1 MRIAITKD
9 LCRTTA
15 VALLIALIL
24 GCSSEKATFQ
34 QEGPISSNTYLATVD
49 GKPAVTLGA
58 LFQELQQMSAPGGNK
73 AATPENAFNELLYR
87 ELASVK
93 AKTFRDY
100 DKKEID
106 RLAKNRFHD
115 VLMQYLYETS
125 IANRAVISDAA
136 IDSFYKANIASYS
149 IPERRA
155 VTHVLFSENPKAW
168 EAVGVD
174 VTGLTTEQLR
184 AKAKAECQKCY
195 EQVLAGADI
204 AEIASKY
211 SHDSNSKARRGASG
225 WFTRPEMV
233 DEFSNVAFSLG
244 LGKVSK
250 PFASIYGWHLLRVD
264 STASELI
271 QPLDSGLR
279 EQIRTE
285 LRSQEESRYGQVLV
299 DSVFQ
304 LAEFDWNEPLLEKS
318 TGDYDPYDWV
328 CIVNK
333 TDTIDAIILRENE
346 LMYRTRTR
354 NSEMTPDIRKDII
367 RSKATPWVLSATAR
381 SMGLTDTDT
390 MRHAF
395 ENFRH
400 AEIVNRIFR
409 DRVPTDLNW
418 TDEQLE
424 SYYNAHVGDFKS
436 DKPIQLQ
443 HIIFEDSLRAV
454 EALKEIRAGADFR
467 TIAMKY
473 YPGDDDFKEAAF
485 DLGWISRNDVSP
497 ELFDRAWLTP
507 VGEVSGPQRTQWGF
521 HLIKVLDRKSQLDF
535 QGAKTEV
542 RRKMREEA
550 YKKSEENWIAS
561 LKSGRDIVRFD
572 EIWNQIDFANPAYYR
587 AVADS
592 ITQAQ
597 ASSAPSGQ

>member
-1 MRIAITKD
+1 MQIAIAKD
-9 LCRTTA
+9 LGRLTA
-15 VALLIALIL
+15 VSLLTAFIL
-24 GCSSEKATFQ
+24 GCSSEKAAFN
-34 QEGPISSNTYLATVD
+34 QEGPVNSNTYLATID
-49 GKPAVTLGA
+49 GQPAVTLGA
-58 LFQELQQMSAPGGNK
+58 LFQELQQMTAPGGNK
-73 AATPENAFNELLYR
+73 AATPENAYNELLYR
-87 ELASVK
+87 ELANIK
-93 AKTFRDY
+93 ARTFKDY

-125 IANRAVISDAA
+125 MANRNVMSEAA
-136 IDSFYKANIASYS
+136 IDSFYQANIGNYS
-149 IPERRA
+149 VPARRA
-155 VTHVLFSENPKAW
+155 VTHILFSENPKAW

-184 AKAKAECQKCY
+184 AKAKAECQKSY
-195 EQVLAGADI
+195 EQVLAGTDI

-244 LGKVSK
+244 VGKVSK
-250 PFASIYGWHLLRVD
+250 PFSSIYGWHLLRVD
-264 STASELI
+264 STAAELV
-271 QPLDSGLR
+271 QPLDSNLR
-279 EQIRTE
+279 EQIRAE
-285 LRSQEESRYGQVLV
+285 LKANEESRYGQILV
-299 DSVFQ
+299 DSVFT
-304 LAEFDWNEPLLEKS
+304 LAEFVWNEPLLEKS

-354 NSEMTPDIRKDII
+354 NSEMTPDIRKDIV
-367 RSKATPWVLSATAR
+367 RVKATPWVLSATAK
-381 SMGLTDTDT
+381 SMGLADTDT

-400 AEIVNRIFR
+400 AEIVNRIYR

-424 SYYNAHVGDFKS
+424 SYYNAHIGDFKS
-436 DKPIQLQ
+436 DKPVQLQ

-454 EALKEIRAGADFR
+454 EALKEIRGGADFKA
-467 TIAMKY
+467 TAMKY

-497 ELFDRAWLTP
+497 ELYDRAWLTP

-542 RRKMREEA
+542 RRKLREEA

-561 LKSGRDIVRFD
+561 LKQGRDIVRLD
-572 EIWNQIDFANPAYYR
+572 EIWNQIDFANPAHYR

-592 ITQAQ
+592 IKQAQ

>member
-1 MRIAITKD
+1 MPWDARRRNQLNQD
-9 LCRTTA
+9 
-15 VALLIALIL
+15 
-24 GCSSEKATFQ
+24 
-34 QEGPISSNTYLATVD
+34 GPVNNTTYLATID
-49 GKPAVTLGA
+49 GKPVITLGA
-58 LFQELQQMSAPGGNK
+58 LFQQMEQMTTPGGNK
-73 AATPENAFNELLYR
+73 SSTPENAFNELLYR
-87 ELASVK
+87 ELAGIK
-93 AKTFRDY
+93 AKSFKDY
-100 DKKEID
+100 DHKEID
-106 RLAKNRFHD
+106 RLTKNRFHD

-125 IANRAVISDAA
+125 IANRTAISEAA
-136 IDSFYKANIASYS
+136 IDSFYKANISNFS
-149 IPERRA
+149 VPERRA

-174 VTGLTTEQLR
+174 VTGLSTEQLR
-184 AKAKAECQKCY
+184 AKAKAECQKSY

-204 AEIASKY
+204 AEIAAKY

-233 DEFSNVAFSLG
+233 DEFSNAAFSLG
-244 LGKVSK
+244 VGKVSK
-250 PFASIYGWHLLRVD
+250 PFSSIYGWHLLRVD
-264 STASELI
+264 SAAAELI
-271 QPLDSGLR
+271 QPLDSTLR
-279 EQIRTE
+279 EQIRAD
-285 LRSQEESRYGQVLV
+285 LRAQEESRYGQILV

-304 LAEFDWNEPLLEKS
+304 LAQFEWNEPLLEKS

-346 LMYRTRTR
+346 MMYRTRNRT
-354 NSEMTPDIRKDII
+354 SEVTPDIRKDIV
-367 RSKATPWVLSATAR
+367 RVRATPWVLSATAR

-395 ENFRH
+395 ENFRQ
-400 AEIVNRIFR
+400 AEIVNRIYR
-409 DRVPTDLNW
+409 DRIPADLNW

-424 SYYNAHVGDFKS
+424 SYYNAHVGEFKS
-436 DKPIQLQ
+436 EKPVQLQ

-454 EALKEIRAGADFR
+454 EALKEIRGGADFKA
-467 TIAMKY
+467 TAMKY

-497 ELFDRAWLTP
+497 ELYDRAWLTP
-507 VGEVSGPQRTQWGF
+507 IGEVSGPQRTQWGF

-542 RRKMREEA
+542 RRRMREEA
-550 YKKSEENWIAS
+550 YKQSEENWIAG
-561 LKSGRDIVRFD
+561 LKQGRDIVRLD
-572 EIWNQIDFANPAYYR
+572 KIWSQIDFTNPAHYR

-592 ITQAQ
+592 IKQAQ
-597 ASSAPSGQ
+597 ASSAPSGH